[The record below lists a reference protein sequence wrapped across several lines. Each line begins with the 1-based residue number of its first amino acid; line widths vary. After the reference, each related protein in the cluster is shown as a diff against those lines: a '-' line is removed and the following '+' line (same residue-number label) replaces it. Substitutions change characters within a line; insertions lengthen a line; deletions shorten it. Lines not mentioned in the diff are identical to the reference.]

1 MESISLDNVIKVK
14 EIESNL
20 ILNVPEAIGEKIHK
34 LITEQKLEDKNN
46 PNQKSNYN
54 IEIIENPS
62 ESISDVNNSRKMILN
77 FNGELHPIT
86 ILDLP
91 CHIEAEKTIDYK
103 NFYKGADICQMMY
116 VHDDK
121 LKQEE
126 DLNNFNPFNSSCDK
140 KFTKLLWTKDPDH
153 KYKLKHG
160 LGKATRN
167 IRHRRFKRKLKYNKD
182 EILEVAKKLK
192 SIIDNGAANY
202 DNKTNKTLETFENNN
217 DDNNTV
223 KSEKTNNKGFNNTNN
238 TNSKNDKN
246 KKNKNKNAGVTDNE
260 INKSSNIL
268 SIPLDENDMFNNYE
282 GGNNNKNNT
291 NKKKNKKNKNN
302 QKNTTEGENNGIIK
316 IDFAPSVYED
326 SVEEKKLQMKK
337 ELNEKYKAKKEE
349 YEQIKEKLSLGE
361 FSNDKEL
368 LNKKKRIKKELKA
381 MKEQYKN
388 EMV

>member
-1 MESISLDNVIKVK
+1 MENISLEKIIRVN
-14 EIESNL
+14 EIENNL
-20 ILNVPEAIGEKIHK
+20 ILNVPESIGEKIHK
-34 LITEQKLEDKNN
+34 LITEQKLEDKNSQN
-46 PNQKSNYN
+46 PKNNYN

-62 ESISDVNNSRKMILN
+62 ESISDVNNSRKMIFN

-103 NFYKGADICQMMY
+103 NYYKGADICQMMY

-126 DLNNFNPFNSSCDK
+126 DLNNFNPFTSSCDK

-217 DDNNTV
+217 DEITE
-223 KSEKTNNKGFNNTNN
+223 KSGKMSKGFNNTNI
-238 TNSKNDKN
+238 KNDKY
-246 KKNKNKNAGVTDNE
+246 KKIKNKHNDNNM
-260 INKSSNIL
+260 NKSSNIL
-268 SIPLDENDMFNNYE
+268 SIPLDENDMFNTFE
-282 GGNNNKNNT
+282 DNNKNNT
-291 NKKKNKKNKNN
+291 NKKKNQKNKNH
-302 QKNTTEGENNGIIK
+302 KNISEGDNNGIIK
-316 IDFAPSVYED
+316 IDFAPSIYED
-326 SVEEKKLQMKK
+326 SLEEKKLQMKK
-337 ELNEKYKAKKEE
+337 ELQDKYKALKEE
-349 YEQIKEKLSLGE
+349 YVQIKEKLNMKE
-361 FSNDKEL
+361 FANDKEL
-368 LNKKKRIKKELKA
+368 HNKKKKIKKELKA
-381 MKEQYKN
+381 MKEQYRN
-388 EMV
+388 EMI

>member
-20 ILNVPEAIGEKIHK
+20 ILNVPEAIWEKIHK

-126 DLNNFNPFNSSCDK
+126 DLNNFNPFTSSCDK
-140 KFTKLLWTKDPDH
+140 KFPKLLWTKDPDH

-182 EILEVAKKLK
+182 EILDVAKKLK
-192 SIIDNGAANY
+192 NIIDNGAANY
-202 DNKTNKTLETFENNN
+202 DNKTNKTLETYENN
-217 DDNNTV
+217 DDNNTI
-223 KSEKTNNKGFNNTNN
+223 KSGKMSIGYTNT
-238 TNSKNDKN
+238 KNDKS
-246 KKNKNKNAGVTDNE
+246 KKNSK
-260 INKSSNIL
+260 INNIDTGNIKSSNIL
-268 SIPLDENDMFNNYE
+268 SIPLDENDMFNNFDE
-282 GGNNNKNNT
+282 SNNNINNT
-291 NKKKNKKNKNN
+291 NKKKNKKNKN
-302 QKNTTEGENNGIIK
+302 KNKNETEGDNNGIIK
-316 IDFAPSVYED
+316 IDFTPSIYED
-326 SVEEKKLQMKK
+326 SIEEKKLLMKK
-337 ELNEKYKAKKEE
+337 ELQDKYKALKEE
-349 YEQIKEKLSLGE
+349 YVQIKDKLNLQE
-361 FSNDKEL
+361 YANNKEL
-368 LNKKKRIKKELKA
+368 HNKKKKIKKELKA
-381 MKEQYKN
+381 MKE
-388 EMV
+388 

>member
-1 MESISLDNVIKVK
+1 MENISLEKIIRVN
-14 EIESNL
+14 EIENNL
-20 ILNVPEAIGEKIHK
+20 ILNVPESIGEKIHK
-34 LITEQKLEDKNN
+34 LITEQKLEDKNSQN
-46 PNQKSNYN
+46 PKNNYN

-62 ESISDVNNSRKMILN
+62 ESISDVNNSRKMIFN

-103 NFYKGADICQMMY
+103 NYYKGADICQMMY

-126 DLNNFNPFNSSCDK
+126 DLNNFNPFTSSCDK

-202 DNKTNKTLETFENNN
+202 DNKTNKTLETYENNN
-217 DDNNTV
+217 DEITE
-223 KSEKTNNKGFNNTNN
+223 KSGKISKGFNNTN
-238 TNSKNDKN
+238 TKNDKY
-246 KKNKNKNAGVTDNE
+246 KKIKNKHNDNNM
-260 INKSSNIL
+260 NKSSNIL
-268 SIPLDENDMFNNYE
+268 SIPLDENDMFNTFE
-282 GGNNNKNNT
+282 DNNKNNT
-291 NKKKNKKNKNN
+291 NKKKNQKNKNH
-302 QKNTTEGENNGIIK
+302 KNISEGDNNGIIK
-316 IDFAPSVYED
+316 IDFAPSIYED
-326 SVEEKKLQMKK
+326 SLEEKKLQMKK
-337 ELNEKYKAKKEE
+337 ELQDKYKALKEE
-349 YEQIKEKLSLGE
+349 YVQIKEKLNMKE
-361 FSNDKEL
+361 FANDKEL
-368 LNKKKRIKKELKA
+368 HNKKKKIKKELKA
-381 MKEQYKN
+381 MKEQYRN
-388 EMV
+388 EMI

>member
-1 MESISLDNVIKVK
+1 MENISLEKIIRVN
-14 EIESNL
+14 EIENNL
-20 ILNVPEAIGEKIHK
+20 ILNVPESIGEKIHK
-34 LITEQKLEDKNN
+34 LITEQKLEDKNSQN
-46 PNQKSNYN
+46 PKNNYN

-62 ESISDVNNSRKMILN
+62 ESISDVNNSRKMIFN

-103 NFYKGADICQMMY
+103 NYYKGADICQMMY

-126 DLNNFNPFNSSCDK
+126 DLNNFNPFTSSCDK

-202 DNKTNKTLETFENNN
+202 DNKTNKTLETYENNN
-217 DDNNTV
+217 DEITE
-223 KSEKTNNKGFNNTNN
+223 KSGKMSKGFNNTNI
-238 TNSKNDKN
+238 KNDKY
-246 KKNKNKNAGVTDNE
+246 KKIKNKHNDNNM
-260 INKSSNIL
+260 NKSSNIL
-268 SIPLDENDMFNNYE
+268 SIPLDENDMFNTFE
-282 GGNNNKNNT
+282 DNNKNNT
-291 NKKKNKKNKNN
+291 NKKKNQKNKNH
-302 QKNTTEGENNGIIK
+302 KNISEGDNNGIIK
-316 IDFAPSVYED
+316 IDFAPSIYED
-326 SVEEKKLQMKK
+326 SLEEKKLQMKK
-337 ELNEKYKAKKEE
+337 ELQDKYKALKEE
-349 YEQIKEKLSLGE
+349 YVQIKEKLNMKE
-361 FSNDKEL
+361 FANDKEL
-368 LNKKKRIKKELKA
+368 HNKKKKIKKELKA
-381 MKEQYKN
+381 MKEQYRN
-388 EMV
+388 EMI

>member
-1 MESISLDNVIKVK
+1 MENISLEKIIRVS
-14 EIESNL
+14 EIENNL
-20 ILNVPEAIGEKIHK
+20 ILNVPESIGEKIHK
-34 LITEQKLEDKNN
+34 LITEQKLEYKNSQN
-46 PNQKSNYN
+46 PKNNYN

-62 ESISDVNNSRKMILN
+62 ESISDVNNSRKMIFN

-103 NFYKGADICQMMY
+103 NYYKGADICQMMY

-126 DLNNFNPFNSSCDK
+126 DLNNFNPFTSSCDK

-217 DDNNTV
+217 DEITE
-223 KSEKTNNKGFNNTNN
+223 KSGKMSKGFNNTNI
-238 TNSKNDKN
+238 KNDKY
-246 KKNKNKNAGVTDNE
+246 KKIKNKHNDNNM
-260 INKSSNIL
+260 NKSSNIL
-268 SIPLDENDMFNNYE
+268 SIPLDENDMFNTFE
-282 GGNNNKNNT
+282 DNNKNNT
-291 NKKKNKKNKNN
+291 NKKKNQKNKNH
-302 QKNTTEGENNGIIK
+302 KNISEGDNNGIIK
-316 IDFAPSVYED
+316 IDFAPSIYED
-326 SVEEKKLQMKK
+326 SQEEKKLQMKK
-337 ELNEKYKAKKEE
+337 ELQDKYKALKEE
-349 YEQIKEKLSLGE
+349 YVQIKEKLNMKE
-361 FSNDKEL
+361 FANDKEL
-368 LNKKKRIKKELKA
+368 HNKKKKIKKELKA
-381 MKEQYKN
+381 MKEQYRN
-388 EMV
+388 EMI

>member
-1 MESISLDNVIKVK
+1 MENNALEKVIKVN
-14 EIESNL
+14 EIERNL
-20 ILNVPEAIGEKIHK
+20 ILNVPESIGEKIHK

-46 PNQKSNYN
+46 LNQRNNYS
-54 IEIIENPS
+54 IEIVENPS
-62 ESISDVNNSRKMILN
+62 ESISDVNNSRKMIFN

-91 CHIEAEKTIDYK
+91 CHIEGEKTIDYK
-103 NFYKGADICQMMY
+103 SFYKGADICQMMY

-126 DLNNFNPFNSSCDK
+126 DLNNFNPFSSSCDK

-167 IRHRRFKRKLKYNKD
+167 IRQRRFKRKLKYNKD

-202 DNKTNKTLETFENNN
+202 DNKTNKTLETYENNM
-217 DDNNTV
+217 DDNNTI
-223 KSEKTNNKGFNNTNN
+223 KSGKMSIAFN
-238 TNSKNDKN
+238 KNDKN
-246 KKNKNKNAGVTDNE
+246 KKNKSKNE
-260 INKSSNIL
+260 IGKSNSNIL
-268 SIPLDENDMFNNYE
+268 SIPLDENEVFNE
-282 GGNNNKNNT
+282 DNNNN
-291 NKKKNKKNKNN
+291 NKKKNKKNNKNKNN
-302 QKNTTEGENNGIIK
+302 QKNETEGENNGIIK

-337 ELNEKYKAKKEE
+337 ELQDKYKALKVE
-349 YEQIKEKLSLGE
+349 YIQIKDKLKLPE
-361 FSNDKEL
+361 YANDKDL
-368 LNKKKRIKKELKA
+368 HNKKKKIKKELKA

-388 EMV
+388 EMA

>member
-1 MESISLDNVIKVK
+1 MRPALKKENISLEKIIRVS
-14 EIESNL
+14 EIENNL
-20 ILNVPEAIGEKIHK
+20 ILNVPESIGEKIHK
-34 LITEQKLEDKNN
+34 LITEQKLEDKNSQN
-46 PNQKSNYN
+46 PKNNYN

-62 ESISDVNNSRKMILN
+62 ESISDVNNSRKMIFN

-103 NFYKGADICQMMY
+103 NYYKGADICQMMY

-126 DLNNFNPFNSSCDK
+126 DLNNFNPFTSSCDK

-202 DNKTNKTLETFENNN
+202 DNKTNKTLETYENNN
-217 DDNNTV
+217 DEITE
-223 KSEKTNNKGFNNTNN
+223 KSGKISKGFNNTNI
-238 TNSKNDKN
+238 KNDKY
-246 KKNKNKNAGVTDNE
+246 KKIKNKHNDNNM
-260 INKSSNIL
+260 NKSSNIL
-268 SIPLDENDMFNNYE
+268 SIPLDENDMFNTFE
-282 GGNNNKNNT
+282 DNNKNNT
-291 NKKKNKKNKNN
+291 NKKKNQKNKNH
-302 QKNTTEGENNGIIK
+302 KNISEGDNNGIIK
-316 IDFAPSVYED
+316 IDFAPSIYED
-326 SVEEKKLQMKK
+326 SLEEKKLQMKK
-337 ELNEKYKAKKEE
+337 ELQDKYKALKEE
-349 YEQIKEKLSLGE
+349 YVQIKEKLNMKE
-361 FSNDKEL
+361 FANDKEL
-368 LNKKKRIKKELKA
+368 HNKKKKIKKELKA
-381 MKEQYKN
+381 MKEQYRN
-388 EMV
+388 EMI

>member
-1 MESISLDNVIKVK
+1 MENISLEKVIKVD

-20 ILNVPEAIGEKIHK
+20 ILNVPEDIGEKIHK
-34 LITEQKLEDKNN
+34 LIMEQKSDDKNN
-46 PNQKSNYN
+46 QNQSKDNNTKNNYN

-62 ESISDVNNSRKMILN
+62 ESISNVDNSRKMIFN

-103 NFYKGADICQMMY
+103 SYYKGADICQMMY

-121 LKQEE
+121 IKQEE
-126 DLNNFNPFNSSCDK
+126 ELNNFNPFTSSCDK

-167 IRHRRFKRKLKYNKD
+167 IRQKRFKRKLKYNKE

-202 DNKTNKTLETFENNN
+202 DNKTNKTLETYENNN
-217 DDNNTV
+217 DDNNTI
-223 KSEKTNNKGFNNTNN
+223 KSGKMSIGFNNS
-238 TNSKNDKN
+238 SKNKNN
-246 KKNKNKNAGVTDNE
+246 KKNDS
-260 INKSSNIL
+260 INKSNNIL
-268 SIPLDENDMFNNYE
+268 SIPLDENEFNNIE
-282 GGNNNKNNT
+282 DNNNFNNINSKKKKKKNNNK
-291 NKKKNKKNKNN
+291 KNAKNEN
-302 QKNTTEGENNGIIK
+302 EEDNNGIIQ
-316 IDFAPSVYED
+316 IPFEASAYED
-326 SVEEKKLQMKK
+326 SVEEKKFQMKK
-337 ELNEKYKAKKEE
+337 ELQAKYKELKEE
-349 YEQIKEKLSLGE
+349 YLKIKEKINLSE
-361 FSNDKEL
+361 YANNKAMH
-368 LNKKKRIKKELKA
+368 NKKKQIKKELKA

-388 EMV
+388 EMS

>member
-1 MESISLDNVIKVK
+1 MENISLEKIIRVN
-14 EIESNL
+14 EIENNL
-20 ILNVPEAIGEKIHK
+20 ILNVPESIGEKIHK
-34 LITEQKLEDKNN
+34 LITEQKLEDKNSQN
-46 PNQKSNYN
+46 PKNNYN

-62 ESISDVNNSRKMILN
+62 ESISDVNNSRKMIFN

-103 NFYKGADICQMMY
+103 NYYKGADICQMMY

-126 DLNNFNPFNSSCDK
+126 DLNNFNPFTSSCDK

-202 DNKTNKTLETFENNN
+202 DNKTNKTLETYENNN
-217 DDNNTV
+217 DEITE
-223 KSEKTNNKGFNNTNN
+223 KSGKISKGFNNTNI
-238 TNSKNDKN
+238 KNDKY
-246 KKNKNKNAGVTDNE
+246 KKIKNKHNDNNM
-260 INKSSNIL
+260 NKSSNIL
-268 SIPLDENDMFNNYE
+268 SIPLDENDMFNTFE
-282 GGNNNKNNT
+282 DNNKNNT
-291 NKKKNKKNKNN
+291 NKKKNQKNKNH
-302 QKNTTEGENNGIIK
+302 KNISEGDNNGIIK
-316 IDFAPSVYED
+316 IDFAPSIYED
-326 SVEEKKLQMKK
+326 SLEEKKLQMKK
-337 ELNEKYKAKKEE
+337 ELQDKYKALKEE
-349 YEQIKEKLSLGE
+349 YVQIKEKLNMKE
-361 FSNDKEL
+361 FANDKEL
-368 LNKKKRIKKELKA
+368 HNKKKKIKKELKA
-381 MKEQYKN
+381 MKEQYRN
-388 EMV
+388 EMI

>member
-1 MESISLDNVIKVK
+1 MENISLEKIIRVS
-14 EIESNL
+14 EIENNL
-20 ILNVPEAIGEKIHK
+20 ILNVPESIGEKIHK
-34 LITEQKLEDKNN
+34 LITEQKLEDKNSQN
-46 PNQKSNYN
+46 PKNNYN

-62 ESISDVNNSRKMILN
+62 ESISDVNNSRKMIFN

-103 NFYKGADICQMMY
+103 NYYKGADICQMMY

-126 DLNNFNPFNSSCDK
+126 DLNNFNPFTSSCDK

-202 DNKTNKTLETFENNN
+202 DNKTNKTLETYENNN
-217 DDNNTV
+217 DEITE
-223 KSEKTNNKGFNNTNN
+223 KSGKISKGFNNTNI
-238 TNSKNDKN
+238 KNDKY
-246 KKNKNKNAGVTDNE
+246 KKIKNKHNDNNM
-260 INKSSNIL
+260 NKSSNIL
-268 SIPLDENDMFNNYE
+268 SIPLDENDMFNTFE
-282 GGNNNKNNT
+282 DNNKNNT
-291 NKKKNKKNKNN
+291 NKKKNQKNKNH
-302 QKNTTEGENNGIIK
+302 KNISEGDNNGIIK
-316 IDFAPSVYED
+316 IDFAPSIYED
-326 SVEEKKLQMKK
+326 SLEEKKLQMKK
-337 ELNEKYKAKKEE
+337 ELQDKYKALKEE
-349 YEQIKEKLSLGE
+349 YVQIKEKLNMKE
-361 FSNDKEL
+361 FANDKEL
-368 LNKKKRIKKELKA
+368 HNKKKKIKKELKA
-381 MKEQYKN
+381 MKEQYRN
-388 EMV
+388 EMI

>member
-1 MESISLDNVIKVK
+1 MENISLEKIIRVS
-14 EIESNL
+14 EIENNL
-20 ILNVPEAIGEKIHK
+20 ILNVPESIGEKIHK
-34 LITEQKLEDKNN
+34 LITEQKLEDKNSQN
-46 PNQKSNYN
+46 PKNNYN

-62 ESISDVNNSRKMILN
+62 ESISDVNNSRKMIFN

-103 NFYKGADICQMMY
+103 NYYKGADICQMMY

-126 DLNNFNPFNSSCDK
+126 DLNNFNPFTSSCDK

-202 DNKTNKTLETFENNN
+202 DNKTNKTLETYENNN
-217 DDNNTV
+217 DEITE
-223 KSEKTNNKGFNNTNN
+223 KSGKISKGFNNTN
-238 TNSKNDKN
+238 TKNDKY
-246 KKNKNKNAGVTDNE
+246 KKIKNKHNDNNM
-260 INKSSNIL
+260 NKSSNIL
-268 SIPLDENDMFNNYE
+268 SIPLDENDMFNTFE
-282 GGNNNKNNT
+282 DNNKNNT
-291 NKKKNKKNKNN
+291 NKKKNQKNKNH
-302 QKNTTEGENNGIIK
+302 KNISEGDNNGIIK
-316 IDFAPSVYED
+316 IDFAPSIYED
-326 SVEEKKLQMKK
+326 SLEEKKLQMKK
-337 ELNEKYKAKKEE
+337 ELQDKYKALKEE
-349 YEQIKEKLSLGE
+349 YVQIKEKLNMKE
-361 FSNDKEL
+361 FANDKEL
-368 LNKKKRIKKELKA
+368 HNKKKKIKKELKA
-381 MKEQYKN
+381 MKEQYRN
-388 EMV
+388 EMI

>member
-1 MESISLDNVIKVK
+1 MENISLENIIRVD
-14 EIESNL
+14 EIENNL
-20 ILNVPEAIGEKIHK
+20 ILNVPESIGEKIHK

-46 PNQKSNYN
+46 QNSKNSYN

-62 ESISDVNNSRKMILN
+62 ESISDVNNSRKMIFN

-91 CHIEAEKTIDYK
+91 CNIEAEKTIDYK

-126 DLNNFNPFNSSCDK
+126 DLNNFNPFTSSCDK

-202 DNKTNKTLETFENNN
+202 DNKTNKTLETYENN
-217 DDNNTV
+217 DDNNTIQSG
-223 KSEKTNNKGFNNTNN
+223 KMAKGFNNNN
-238 TNSKNDKN
+238 IKNDNKNN
-246 KKNKNKNAGVTDNE
+246 KKNKNKNYDND

-268 SIPLDENDMFNNYE
+268 SIPLDENDMFNDFE
-282 GGNNNKNNT
+282 DNNKNIT
-291 NKKKNKKNKNN
+291 NKKKNKKNKN
-302 QKNTTEGENNGIIK
+302 QKNASEGDNTGIIK

-326 SVEEKKLQMKK
+326 SLEEKKYQMKK
-337 ELNEKYKAKKEE
+337 ELQDKYKALKEE
-349 YEQIKEKLSLGE
+349 YVQIKDKLNMKE
-361 FSNDKEL
+361 YANDKEL
-368 LNKKKRIKKELKA
+368 HNKKKRIKKELRA